1 MWHSANAETLAISA
15 RSSVTLRKIMIQ
27 LGYVE
32 RLWDSCDD
40 ECASVDAGCLNSIG
54 ERTAHWAEATVK
66 AKHRRFYLLQV

>member
-1 MWHSANAETLAISA
+1 
-15 RSSVTLRKIMIQ
+15 MIQ

>member
-1 MWHSANAETLAISA
+1 MHGFFALVWHSANAETLAISA

-40 ECASVDAGCLNSIG
+40 ECASVDAGCLDSIG
-54 ERTAHWAEATVK
+54 ERTDGEGSGTSDP
-66 AKHRRFYLLQV
+66 